1 MILCCA
7 LDIQDKTEDG
17 LVLVEEFKRP
27 WDVAKI
33 LLLSGQA
40 ASDQEA
46 TNPAR
51 LQTS

>member
-17 LVLVEEFKRP
+17 LVLVEEFKDLGT
-27 WDVAKI
+27 W